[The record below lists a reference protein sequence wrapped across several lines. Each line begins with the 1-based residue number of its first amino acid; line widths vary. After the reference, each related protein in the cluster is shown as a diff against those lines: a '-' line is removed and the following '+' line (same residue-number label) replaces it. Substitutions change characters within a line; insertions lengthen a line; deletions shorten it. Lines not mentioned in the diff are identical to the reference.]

1 MKLNKKDKIIDFLMI
16 LICIIV
22 FSCSLFSNSLPLT
35 SPDTTYHLNRL
46 VGLKDAFMDH
56 QILPKIY
63 PYTNN
68 GYGYASPLFYCDLF
82 LYPFAII
89 YYLGLPLIV
98 SFKLLYIFY
107 TIIGCLLAYF
117 CIKNIFNNK
126 LTYRTIFI
134 LFVLGQYRFL
144 DAYTRMALG
153 EYLALCFSPL
163 ILLAFYKVLIQKKD
177 SYLLLALGFSSL
189 VLTHN
194 LSFALY
200 CLLYLVL
207 IIIFIVISR
216 NLNDIKKLLLTTIK
230 GAIVSILLCLW
241 FLLPM
246 LEGLIS
252 VDLWVN
258 HFSSLYRLDKYI
270 VDLKTLFNPFLTLDI
285 WTSNAYGYV
294 LLLFPLLCFFK
305 KECPR
310 WIKIITII
318 GYFNVLLSFDI
329 IPIHLLKVFNTIQF
343 TFRFNAIAYPL
354 LAISAG
360 YVVSNYYKQLA
371 YVAIIY
377 TLIVSLAFD
386 VELFNFSGMI
396 SDKSTP
402 EELFSID
409 GIDKDYNEKQI
420 AGAEYLPVTLKN
432 NYLVDTTFI
441 KEVKNGLYND
451 VIYDYNRNFTK
462 VEFEYDCNEE
472 KLLMLP
478 LTYYKGY
485 GAYAIKDGVKTEI
498 EVVDVDVYEKVGIY
512 TLEGNYTYCVYYK
525 GTAIQ
530 HLSLII
536 SALSFILIMIFI
548 IKNKRLTIELKNDLS
563 K

>member
-22 FSCSLFSNSLPLT
+22 FSCSLFGDSLSLT
-35 SPDTTYHLNRL
+35 STDALYHINRL

-117 CIKNIFNNK
+117 CIKNVFNNK

-153 EYLALCFSPL
+153 EYLALCFSPV

-177 SYLLLALGFSSL
+177 AYLLLALGFSSL

-200 CLLYLVL
+200 CLLYLLL
-207 IIIFIVISR
+207 IIIFVVVNR
-216 NLNDIKKLLLTTIK
+216 NLNDLKKLMLTTIK
-230 GAIVSILLCLW
+230 AALIAILLCLW

-246 LEGLIS
+246 LEGLTS
-252 VDLWVN
+252 HNLWVN
-258 HFSSLYRLDKYI
+258 HFSSLYSLDKYI
-270 VDLKTLFNPFLTLDI
+270 VGLEALINPFMTLDI

-329 IPIHLLKVFNTIQF
+329 IPIHLLSMFNTIQF
-343 TFRFNAIAYPL
+343 CFRFNMIAYPL
-354 LAISAG
+354 LALSAG
-360 YVVSNYYKQLA
+360 YIVSNYYIYLA
-371 YVAIIY
+371 YIAIVY
-377 TLIVSLAFD
+377 TLVVSCVYD
-386 VELFNFSGMI
+386 VELFNFSDKV
-396 SDKSTP
+396 SDSAAP
-402 EELFSID
+402 EELFDIN

-420 AGAEYLPVTLKN
+420 SGAEYLPVTEKN

-441 KEVKNGLYND
+441 KEIKNGLYND
-451 VIYDYNRNFTK
+451 VIYDYSRNFTK
-462 VEFEYDCNEE
+462 IEFEYDCDEE

-485 GAYAIKDGVKTEI
+485 SAYAIKDGVKTEI
-498 EVVDVDVYEKVGIY
+498 EVVDVDIYEKVGIY

-525 GTAIQ
+525 GTTIQ
-530 HLSLII
+530 YLSLAI
-536 SALSFILIMIFI
+536 SAISFVLIAIFV
-548 IKNKRLTIELKNDLS
+548 IKDKRLTKELK
-563 K
+563 

>member
-16 LICIIV
+16 LICFIV
-22 FSCSLFSNSLPLT
+22 FSCSLFSNSFSLT
-35 SPDTTYHLNRL
+35 STDALYHLNRL

-89 YYLGLPLIV
+89 YYLGVPLIV

-107 TIIGCLLAYF
+107 TAIGSLLAYF
-117 CIKNIFNNK
+117 CIKNVIKNK
-126 LTYRTIFI
+126 LSYRTIFV

-153 EYLALCFSPL
+153 EYLALCFSPV

-177 SYLLLALGFSSL
+177 AYLLLALGFTSL

-200 CLLYLVL
+200 CLLYLLL
-207 IIIFIVISR
+207 IIIFIVINR
-216 NLNDIKKLLLTTIK
+216 NLNDIKQLFLTTIK
-230 GAIVSILLCLW
+230 AAFIAIILCLW

-246 LEGLIS
+246 LEGLTS
-252 VDLWVN
+252 HDLWVN
-258 HFSSLYRLDKYI
+258 HFSSLYSLDKYI
-270 VDLKTLFNPFLTLDI
+270 VDLKTLINPFMTLDI

-305 KECPR
+305 KESPR

-329 IPIHLLKVFNTIQF
+329 IPIHLLSMFNTIQF
-343 TFRFNAIAYPL
+343 CFRFNMIAYPL

-360 YVVSNYYKQLA
+360 YVTSNYYKSLA
-371 YVAIIY
+371 YVAIVY
-377 TLIVSLAFD
+377 TLVVSLAYD
-386 VELFNFSGMI
+386 VELFNFEEKI
-396 SDKSTP
+396 SDSITA
-402 EELFSID
+402 EELFDAD
-409 GIDKDYNEKQI
+409 GISKDYNEKQI
-420 AGAEYLPVTLKN
+420 SGAEYLQVTEKN
-432 NYLVDTTFI
+432 NYLMDTTFI
-441 KEVKNGLYND
+441 KEVKDGLYND

-462 VEFEYDCNEE
+462 IEFEYDSNEE

-485 GAYAIKDGVKTEI
+485 KAYAIKDGIKTEI
-498 EVVDVDVYEKVGIY
+498 EVVDVDVYKKVGIY
-512 TLEGNYTYCVYYK
+512 TLEGNYTYYVYYK
-525 GTAIQ
+525 GTTIQ
-530 HLSLII
+530 YISLMI
-536 SALSFILIMIFI
+536 SAIGFVLTTIFENRS
-548 IKNKRLTIELKNDLS
+548 KELANELNN
-563 K
+563 

>member
-1 MKLNKKDKIIDFLMI
+1 MKLNKKDRIIDFLMI

-22 FSCSLFSNSLPLT
+22 FSCSLFGDSLSLT
-35 SPDTTYHLNRL
+35 STDALYHINRL

-89 YYLGLPLIV
+89 YYLGVPLIL

-107 TIIGCLLAYF
+107 TIVGCLLAYI

-153 EYLALCFSPL
+153 EYLALCFSPV

-200 CLLYLVL
+200 CLLYLLL
-207 IIIFIVISR
+207 IIIFVIVNR
-216 NLNDIKKLLLTTIK
+216 NLNDLKKLVLTTIK
-230 GAIVSILLCLW
+230 GAIVAILLCLW

-246 LEGLIS
+246 LEGLTS
-252 VDLWVN
+252 HNLWVN

-270 VDLKTLFNPFLTLDI
+270 VGLETLINPFMTLDI

-318 GYFNVLLSFDI
+318 GYVNVLLSFDI
-329 IPIHLLKVFNTIQF
+329 IPIHLLSMFNTIQF
-343 TFRFNAIAYPL
+343 CFRFNMIAYPL
-354 LAISAG
+354 LALSAG
-360 YVVSNYYKQLA
+360 YIVSNYYKILA
-371 YVAIIY
+371 YVAIVY
-377 TLIVSLAFD
+377 TLMVSCVYDAELLNFAEKVSNSTAPEQLFD
-386 VELFNFSGMI
+386 IN
-396 SDKSTP
+396 
-402 EELFSID
+402 

-420 AGAEYLPVTLKN
+420 SGAEYLPVTEKN

-441 KEVKNGLYND
+441 KEIKNGLYND
-451 VIYDYNRNFTK
+451 VIYDYSRSFTK
-462 VEFEYDCNEE
+462 IEFEYDCDEE

-498 EVVDVDVYEKVGIY
+498 EVVDVDIYEKVGIY
-512 TLEGNYTYCVYYK
+512 TLEGNYTYYVYYK
-525 GTAIQ
+525 GTTIQ
-530 HLSLII
+530 YVSLAI
-536 SALSFILIMIFI
+536 SAISFVLIAMFV
-548 IKNKRLTIELKNDLS
+548 IKEKRLTKELK
-563 K
+563 